1 MTRVSFRYDSSSELS
16 LNAKNTSLH
25 RVQTPAEALSDL
37 KVGVHGGCPDDGGVD
52 GGAALHGGAVRQ
64 LHEGGRGLVPQDGDD
79 RQRRPELLGAALVTG
94 PDVQLS
100 HGKTRVSP
108 QVSHSINQSVSQ
120 YINQ

>member
-1 MTRVSFRYDSSSELS
+1 MPRT
-16 LNAKNTSLH
+16 H
-25 RVQTPAEALSDL
+25 RCIACRHLQKQSHL

-52 GGAALHGGAVRQ
+52 AGAALHGGAVRQ

-94 PDVQLS
+94 PDVQLP

-108 QVSHSINQSVSQ
+108 QVSHAINQSVSQ
-120 YINQ
+120 YINQSIISQS